1 MEKRLRTL
9 ATISTRHF
17 SAHLD
22 QVLLRNGKLTER
34 MRIQHPLAAAV
45 VPFVDDHH
53 IVMVKQYRY
62 AIGQETLEIPAGKL
76 DPGETAE
83 ICARREL
90 LEETGYEA
98 TDIRRIFEYY
108 PAIGYSD
115 EAIEIY
121 EARRLTKMTNAV
133 DENEISR
140 VEVLSMDEVREQ
152 IAKEKIRDGKTI
164 LALCILSGYF
174 NGKPK

>member
-9 ATISTRHF
+9 ATISTKHF

-22 QVLLRNGKLTER
+22 QVRLRNGKLTER
-34 MRIQHPLAAAV
+34 LRIQHPLAAAV
-45 VPFVDDHH
+45 VPFVDDNH
-53 IVMVKQYRY
+53 ILMVKQHRY

-76 DPGETAE
+76 DPGETSE
-83 ICARREL
+83 TCARREL

-98 TDIRRIFEYY
+98 SDIRRIFKYF

-121 EARRLTKMTNAV
+121 EAHHLTKITDSV
-133 DENEISR
+133 DENEISK
-140 VEVLSMDEVREQ
+140 VEILSLDDVRERV
-152 IAKEKIRDGKTI
+152 AKEEIRDGKTL

-174 NGKPK
+174 DGRPA

>member
-9 ATISTRHF
+9 ATISTKHF

-22 QVLLRNGKLTER
+22 QVRLRNGRLTER
-34 MRIQHPLAAAV
+34 MRIQHPVAAAV
-45 VPFVDDHH
+45 VPFVDENH
-53 IVMVKQYRY
+53 ILMVKQYRY

-76 DPGETAE
+76 DPGETSE
-83 ICARREL
+83 TCARREL

-98 TDIRRIFEYY
+98 SELRRIFKYF

-121 EARRLTKMTNAV
+121 EAHDLTKITSAV
-133 DENEISR
+133 DENEISK
-140 VEVLSMDEVREQ
+140 VEVLSMDGVREL
-152 IAKEKIRDGKTI
+152 IAKEEIRDGKTV

-174 NGKPK
+174 NGNPK